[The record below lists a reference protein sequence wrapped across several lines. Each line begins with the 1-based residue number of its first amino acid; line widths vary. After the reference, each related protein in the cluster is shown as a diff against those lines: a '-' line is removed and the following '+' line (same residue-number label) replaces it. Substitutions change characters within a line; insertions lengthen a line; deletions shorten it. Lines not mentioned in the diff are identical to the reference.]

1 MRPGCSKV
9 VTLWNSVIASLSGRQ
24 FTKCHLDVGMGD
36 ALIQP
41 TEILEARDWLGFA
54 GIAPVACIAI
64 SKEQQL
70 AEKLHAYTLNREH
83 GVNNRVK
90 DLVDMALLVN
100 CGAMDWQK
108 VERSIHTTFNL
119 RRTHEIPESL
129 PEPPNS
135 WEVPYRAM
143 AEECGLNLNLD

>member
-1 MRPGCSKV
+1 LKAEVFAQLQSSAATNLGDFFVFTVGRPLMALDAAPEGGSRYP
-9 VTLWNSVIASLSGRQ
+9 VIASLSGRQ
-24 FTKCHLDVGMGD
+24 
-36 ALIQP
+36 
-41 TEILEARDWLGFA
+41 
-54 GIAPVACIAI
+54 
-64 SKEQQL
+64 
-70 AEKLHAYTLNREH
+70 
-83 GVNNRVK
+83 
-90 DLVDMALLVN
+90 LLVN

-119 RRTHEIPESL
+119 RQTHEIPESL